1 MKRSLLLIF
10 IFSGF
15 LFLQFSAKA
24 QEEKE
29 KKEGKTPTGFS
40 FGALPTVSFDA
51 DMGFQYGGLVN
62 LYDYGDGKN
71 YPSYKQ
77 MMKVE
82 ISRYTKG
89 SGTNQLFY
97 DAKNLLPHHL
107 RLTADLSYLTEKSL
121 DFYGFNGYQSRY
133 TSDFTNEDAKA
144 LYKTRVFYKD
154 LRKMFR
160 FTVDLQGQLSGNHLR
175 WLGGIGIMN
184 MKAGRVDFDAINKG
198 KSDAEKLTNDTT
210 LFDKYYTWG
219 IISAAEKDGGSANFL
234 KAGIIYDT
242 RDNEANPMKGMWS
255 EALITY
261 APKFLF
267 NPEFSYAK
275 LVLIHRQYF
284 TIVKD
289 KLSFVYR
296 LGYQGTIGGNAPFFM
311 QPYMLS
317 SYSSITKTDGLG
329 GAKTLRGIMRDRVV
343 GDGIAYGNLELRWK
357 FLKTHVGKQNLY
369 FALNGFSDF
378 GMVVQQIKIDRN
390 NVNFTSADQET
401 YFDFSYDK
409 DKLHPSLGAGLRIA
423 LNENFILAVDYGFA
437 MNKQDGAKG
446 LYINIG
452 NLF

>member
-1 MKRSLLLIF
+1 MKKSLLLLF
-10 IFSGF
+10 TLSGMM
-15 LFLQFSAKA
+15 LLHLSASA
-24 QEEKE
+24 QEEKA
-29 KKEGKTPTGFS
+29 KKEAKIPTGFS
-40 FGALPTVSFDA
+40 FGALPTISFDA

-62 LYDYGDGKN
+62 LYDYGDGSK
-71 YPSYKQ
+71 YPSYRQ

-82 ISRYTKG
+82 ISRYTRG

-97 DAKNLLPHHL
+97 DARNLLPNNL
-107 RLTADLSYLTEKSL
+107 RLIADLSYLTEKSL
-121 DFYGFNGYQSRY
+121 DFYGFNGYQSRFS
-133 TSDFTNEDAKA
+133 TDFTDEESSD
-144 LYKTRVFYKD
+144 YITRVFYRD

-160 FTVDLQGQLSGNHLR
+160 FTVDLQGPLAGENLR

-184 MKAGRVDFDAINKG
+184 MKAGRVDFEAINKG
-198 KSDAEKLTNDTT
+198 KDEEDKLTDTTT
-210 LFDKYYTWG
+210 LFDNYVSWG
-219 IISAAEKDGGSANFL
+219 IISEAEKDGGNANFL
-234 KAGIIYDT
+234 KAGVIYDT

-261 APKFLF
+261 APGFLF

-284 TIVKD
+284 TILED
-289 KLSFVYR
+289 RLSFVYR
-296 LGYQGTIGGNAPFFM
+296 IGYQGTIGGEAPFFM

-329 GAKTLRGIMRDRVV
+329 GAKTLRGIMRDRIV
-343 GDGIAYGNLELRWK
+343 GDGIAYSNLEVRWK
-357 FLKTHVGKQNLY
+357 FLKTRLGKQNLY

-378 GMVVQQIKIDRN
+378 GMVVQQVKFDKSKISD
-390 NVNFTSADQET
+390 SDQKK
-401 YFDFSYDK
+401 YFDFSYENDK
-409 DKLHPSLGAGLRIA
+409 IHPSLGAGLRIA
-423 LNENFILAVDYGFA
+423 LNENFILAIDYGFA

>member
-1 MKRSLLLIF
+1 MKKTLPLMFVLC
-10 IFSGF
+10 G
-15 LFLQFSAKA
+15 LMLLQFSARA
-24 QEEKE
+24 QEQKE
-29 KKEGKTPTGFS
+29 KKEAKIPTGLS
-40 FGALPTVSFDA
+40 FGGLPTISYDA
-51 DMGFQYGGLVN
+51 DMGFQYGGLVS
-62 LYDYGDGKN
+62 LYDYGDGTL

-77 MMKVE
+77 MMKLE

-107 RLTADLSYLTEKSL
+107 RLTVDLSYLTEKAL
-121 DFYGFNGYQSRY
+121 DFYGFNGYESYYNKNFTDEQSADY
-133 TSDFTNEDAKA
+133 I
-144 LYKTRVFYKD
+144 TRVFYKD

-160 FTVDLQGQLSGNHLR
+160 FTADLQGQLSGEHLH
-175 WLGGIGIMN
+175 WLAGFGIMN
-184 MKAGRVDFDAINKG
+184 IKMGRVDFNSINKN
-198 KSDAEKLTNDTT
+198 KDEEDKLTDTTT
-210 LFDKYYTWG
+210 LFDEYVNLG
-219 IISAAEKDGGSANFL
+219 IISDKEKDGGNANFL
-234 KAGIIYDT
+234 KAGIVYDT

-261 APKFLF
+261 APKFMF

-284 TIVKD
+284 TIVPD

-296 LGYQGTIGGNAPFFM
+296 LGYQGTIGGTAPFFM

-343 GDGIAYGNLELRWK
+343 GDGIAYGNIELRWK

-378 GMVVQQIKIDRN
+378 GMVVQKIAISQSVIDSN
-390 NVNFTSADQET
+390 PD
-401 YFDFSYDK
+401 YFDKNYK
-409 DKLHPSLGAGLRIA
+409 NDKLHPSVGAGLRIA
-423 LNENFILAVDYGFA
+423 LNENFILAIDYGFA
-437 MNKQDGAKG
+437 TNKQDGSKG
-446 LYINIG
+446 LYINVG

>member
-1 MKRSLLLIF
+1 MKRTLLLMF
-10 IFSGF
+10 IYCGF
-15 LFLQFSAKA
+15 MLLQNAVQA
-24 QEEKE
+24 QEAKE
-29 KKEGKTPTGFS
+29 KKEAKTPTGFS
-40 FGALPTVSFDA
+40 FGALPTISFDA
-51 DMGFQYGGLVN
+51 DMGFQYGGLVS
-62 LYDYGDGKN
+62 LYDYGDGSL

-82 ISRYTKG
+82 VSRYTKG
-89 SGTNQLFY
+89 SGTNQIFY

-133 TSDFTNEDAKA
+133 LPELTDKDNTAE
-144 LYKTRVFYKD
+144 YITRVFYRD

-160 FTVDLQGQLSGNHLR
+160 FTADLQGQLSGPHLR

-184 MKAGRVDFDAINKG
+184 MKAGPVDFDAINKG
-198 KSDAEKLTNDTT
+198 KDEADKLPIDTT
-210 LFDKYYTWG
+210 LFDRYVEWG

-234 KAGIIYDT
+234 KAGIVYDT

-261 APKFLF
+261 APGFLF

-284 TIVKD
+284 TLIKD

-296 LGYQGTIGGNAPFFM
+296 LGYQGTIAGNAPFFM

-343 GDGIAYGNLELRWK
+343 GDGIAYGNLEMRWK

-378 GMVVQQIKIDRN
+378 GMVVQQVKIDK
-390 NVNFTSADQET
+390 SKISDADQAK
-401 YFDFSYDK
+401 YFDFSFEK

>member
-1 MKRSLLLIF
+1 MRKSLLLLF
-10 IFSGF
+10 TLSGIM
-15 LFLQFSAKA
+15 LLHYSASA
-24 QEEKE
+24 QEEKA
-29 KKEGKTPTGFS
+29 KKEAKIPTGFS
-40 FGALPTVSFDA
+40 FGALPTISFDA

-62 LYDYGDGKN
+62 LYDYGDGSL

-77 MMKVE
+77 MMKIE
-82 ISRYTKG
+82 ISRYTRG

-97 DAKNLLPHHL
+97 DARNLLPNKL
-107 RLTADLSYLTEKSL
+107 RLIADLSYLTEKSL
-121 DFYGFNGYQSRY
+121 DFYGFNGYQSKFS
-133 TSDFTNEDAKA
+133 TDFADKESAD
-144 LYKTRVFYKD
+144 YITRVFYRD

-160 FTVDLQGQLSGNHLR
+160 FTVDLQGPLAGEHLR
-175 WLGGIGIMN
+175 WLGGVGIMS
-184 MKAGRVDFDAINKG
+184 MKTGRVDFDAINKG
-198 KSDAEKLTNDTT
+198 KDEEDKLTDTTT
-210 LFDKYYTWG
+210 LFDNYVSWG
-219 IISAAEKDGGSANFL
+219 IISEAEKDGGNANFL

-261 APKFLF
+261 APGFLF

-284 TIVKD
+284 TILED
-289 KLSFVYR
+289 RLSFVYR
-296 LGYQGTIGGNAPFFM
+296 IGYQGTIGGEAPFFM

-329 GAKTLRGIMRDRVV
+329 GAKTLRGIMRDRIV

-357 FLKTHVGKQNLY
+357 FLKTRLGKQNLY

-378 GMVVQQIKIDRN
+378 GMVVQQVKFDKSKI
-390 NVNFTSADQET
+390 SEADQEK
-401 YFDFSYDK
+401 YFDFSYEK

-423 LNENFILAVDYGFA
+423 LNENFILAIDYGFA
-437 MNKQDGAKG
+437 TNKQDGAKG

>member
-1 MKRSLLLIF
+1 MRKNVLIIVVICF
-10 IFSGF
+10 F
-15 LFLQFSAKA
+15 LPGLFVAKA
-24 QEEKE
+24 QETKE
-29 KKEGKTPTGFS
+29 KKEAKTPTGLS
-40 FGALPTVSFDA
+40 FGGLPTISFDA
-51 DMGFQYGGLVN
+51 DMGFQYGGLVSV
-62 LYDYGDGKN
+62 YDYGDGSA
-71 YPSYKQ
+71 YPSYRQ

-133 TSDFTNEDAKA
+133 VKDFMDEDSPD
-144 LYKTRVFYKD
+144 YITRVFYRD

-160 FTVDLQGQLSGNHLR
+160 LTADLQGQISGNKFR
-175 WLGGIGIMN
+175 WLAGFGIMN
-184 MKAGRVDFDAINKG
+184 MQTGRVDFDAINKG
-198 KSDAEKLTNDTT
+198 KDEADKLTDTVT
-210 LFDKYYTWG
+210 LFDKYVGWG
-219 IISAAEKDGGSANFL
+219 IISEAEKDGGNANFL
-234 KAGIIYDT
+234 KAGLVYDT

-255 EALITY
+255 EALVTY

-284 TIVKD
+284 TLVKN

-296 LGYQGTIGGNAPFFM
+296 IGYQGTLGGDAPFFM

-343 GDGIAYGNLELRWK
+343 GNGVAYGNLELRWK
-357 FLKTHVGKQNLY
+357 FLTTHIGKQNLY
-369 FALNGFSDF
+369 FALNGFSDV
-378 GMVVQQIKIDRN
+378 GMVVQEVKIDKSKIS
-390 NVNFTSADQET
+390 VADQET
-401 YFDFSYDK
+401 YFDFSYEK
-409 DKLHPSLGAGLRIA
+409 DKLHPSMGAGLRVA
-423 LNENFILAVDYGFA
+423 LNENFILAIDYGFA
-437 MNKQDGAKG
+437 TNKQDGLKG

>member
-1 MKRSLLLIF
+1 MRKSLLLLLTL
-10 IFSGF
+10 SGIM
-15 LFLQFSAKA
+15 LLHFSASA
-24 QEEKE
+24 QEEKA
-29 KKEGKTPTGFS
+29 KKEAKIPTGFS
-40 FGALPTVSFDA
+40 FGALPTISFDA

-62 LYDYGDGKN
+62 LYDYGDGSM
-71 YPSYKQ
+71 YPSYRQ

-82 ISRYTKG
+82 ISRYTRG
-89 SGTNQLFY
+89 SGTNQIFY
-97 DAKNLLPHHL
+97 DAKNLLPNNL
-107 RLTADLSYLTEKSL
+107 RLIADLSYLTEKSL
-121 DFYGFNGYQSRY
+121 DFYGFNGYQSRFS
-133 TSDFTNEDAKA
+133 TDFTDEESDD
-144 LYKTRVFYKD
+144 YITRVFYRD

-160 FTVDLQGQLSGNHLR
+160 FTVDLQGPLAGDNLR
-175 WLGGIGIMN
+175 WLGGIGIMS
-184 MKAGRVDFDAINKG
+184 MKTGRVDFDAINKG
-198 KSDAEKLTNDTT
+198 KDEEDQLTDTTT
-210 LFDKYYTWG
+210 LFDNYVSWG
-219 IISAAEKDGGSANFL
+219 IISETEKDGGNANFL

-261 APKFLF
+261 APGFLF

-284 TIVKD
+284 TILKD
-289 KLSFVYR
+289 RLSFVYR
-296 LGYQGTIGGNAPFFM
+296 IGYQGTIGGEAPFFM

-329 GAKTLRGIMRDRVV
+329 GAKTLRGIMRDRIV

-357 FLKTHVGKQNLY
+357 FLKTRLGKQNLY

-378 GMVVQQIKIDRN
+378 GMVVQQVKFDKSKI
-390 NVNFTSADQET
+390 SEADQEK
-401 YFDFSYDK
+401 YFDFSYEK

-423 LNENFILAVDYGFA
+423 LNENFILAIDYGFA
-437 MNKQDGAKG
+437 TNKQDGAKG

>member
-1 MKRSLLLIF
+1 MKRTLLLMF
-10 IFSGF
+10 IYCGF
-15 LFLQFSAKA
+15 MLLQNAVQA
-24 QEEKE
+24 QEAKE
-29 KKEGKTPTGFS
+29 KKEAKTPTGFS
-40 FGALPTVSFDA
+40 FGALPTISFDA
-51 DMGFQYGGLVN
+51 DMGFQYGGLVS
-62 LYDYGDGKN
+62 LYDYGDGTL

-82 ISRYTKG
+82 VSRYTKG
-89 SGTNQLFY
+89 SGTNQIFY

-133 TSDFTNEDAKA
+133 LPDLTDKDISSE
-144 LYKTRVFYKD
+144 YITRVFYRD

-160 FTVDLQGQLSGNHLR
+160 FTADLQGQISGPHLR

-198 KSDAEKLTNDTT
+198 KDEADKLTDTVT
-210 LFDKYYTWG
+210 LFDKYAEWG
-219 IISAAEKDGGSANFL
+219 IISAAEQDGGSANFL
-234 KAGIIYDT
+234 KAGIVYDT

-261 APKFLF
+261 APGFLF

-284 TIVKD
+284 TLIKD
-289 KLSFVYR
+289 RLSFVYR
-296 LGYQGTIGGNAPFFM
+296 LGYQGTIAGNAPFFM

-343 GDGIAYGNLELRWK
+343 GDGIAYGNLEMRWK

-378 GMVVQQIKIDRN
+378 GMVVQQVKIDK
-390 NVNFTSADQET
+390 SKISLADQAK
-401 YFDFSYDK
+401 YFDFSFEK

>member
-1 MKRSLLLIF
+1 MSKFYRILTILAFFLPVLLAGQEQ
-10 IFSGF
+10 STDN
-15 LFLQFSAKA
+15 AK
-24 QEEKE
+24 K
-29 KKEGKTPTGFS
+29 GFS
-40 FGALPTVSFDA
+40 LGLLPTISFDA
-51 DMGFQYGGLVN
+51 DMGFQYGGLVSV
-62 LYDYGDGKN
+62 YDYGDGKL

-77 MMKVE
+77 MVKVE
-82 ISRYTKG
+82 VSRYTKG

-97 DAKNLLPHHL
+97 DAKNLLPHHI

-121 DFYGFNGYQSRY
+121 DFYGFNGYQSVFEPDL
-133 TSDFTNEDAKA
+133 TDKDAND
-144 LYKTRVFYKD
+144 YITRVFYRNQ
-154 LRKMFR
+154 RKMFR
-160 FTVDLQGQLSGNHLR
+160 FTLDFQGKLYGENLR
-175 WLGGIGIMN
+175 WLAGIGIFN
-184 MKAGRVDFDAINKG
+184 MKMGRVDFDAINKG
-198 KSDAEKLTNDTT
+198 KDDEDKLNDTIT
-210 LFDKYYTWG
+210 LYDKYIDWK
-219 IISAAEKDGGSANFL
+219 IINEAEKDGGNANFL
-234 KAGIIYDT
+234 KLGLVYDT
-242 RDNEANPMKGMWS
+242 RDNEANAMKGLWS

-261 APKFLF
+261 APGFLF

-284 TIVKD
+284 TLVKD
-289 KLSFVYR
+289 RLSLVYR
-296 LGYQGTIGGNAPFFM
+296 LGYQGTIGGTAPFFM

-378 GMVVQQIKIDRN
+378 GMVVKEISIDKSQI
-390 NVNFTSADQET
+390 SANDQAM
-401 YFDFSYDK
+401 YFDFSYEK
-409 DKLHPSLGAGLRIA
+409 DKVHPSLGAGLRIA

-437 MNKQDGAKG
+437 LNKNDGAKG

>member
-1 MKRSLLLIF
+1 MKRTLLLMF
-10 IFSGF
+10 IYCGF
-15 LFLQFSAKA
+15 MLLQNAVQA
-24 QEEKE
+24 QEAKE
-29 KKEGKTPTGFS
+29 KKEAKTPTGFS
-40 FGALPTVSFDA
+40 FGALPTISFDA
-51 DMGFQYGGLVN
+51 DMGFQYGGLVS
-62 LYDYGDGKN
+62 LYDYGDGSL

-82 ISRYTKG
+82 VSRYTKG
-89 SGTNQLFY
+89 SGTNQIFY

-133 TSDFTNEDAKA
+133 LPELTDKDNTAE
-144 LYKTRVFYKD
+144 YITRVFYRD

-160 FTVDLQGQLSGNHLR
+160 FTADLQGQLSGPHLR

-184 MKAGRVDFDAINKG
+184 MKAGPVDFDAINKG
-198 KSDAEKLTNDTT
+198 KDEADKLPIDTT
-210 LFDKYYTWG
+210 LFDRYVEWG

-234 KAGIIYDT
+234 KAGIVYDT

-261 APKFLF
+261 APGFLF

-284 TIVKD
+284 TLIKD

-296 LGYQGTIGGNAPFFM
+296 LGYQGTIAGNAPFFM

-343 GDGIAYGNLELRWK
+343 GDGIAYGNLEMRWK

-378 GMVVQQIKIDRN
+378 GMVVQQVKIDKSKIS
-390 NVNFTSADQET
+390 VADQAK
-401 YFDFSYDK
+401 YFDFSFEK

>member
-1 MKRSLLLIF
+1 MRKSLLLLF
-10 IFSGF
+10 TLSGMM
-15 LFLQFSAKA
+15 LLHFSASA
-24 QEEKE
+24 QEEKA
-29 KKEGKTPTGFS
+29 KKEAKIPTGFS
-40 FGALPTVSFDA
+40 FGALPTISFDA

-62 LYDYGDGKN
+62 LYDYGDGSK

-82 ISRYTKG
+82 ISRYTRG

-97 DAKNLLPHHL
+97 DARNLLPNNL
-107 RLTADLSYLTEKSL
+107 RLIADLSYLTEKSL
-121 DFYGFNGYQSRY
+121 DFYGFNGYQSKFS
-133 TSDFTNEDAKA
+133 TDFTDEESGD
-144 LYKTRVFYKD
+144 YITRVFYRD

-160 FTVDLQGQLSGNHLR
+160 FTVDLQGPLAGDNLR
-175 WLGGIGIMN
+175 WLGGIGVMS
-184 MKAGRVDFDAINKG
+184 MKTGRVDFDAINKG
-198 KSDAEKLTNDTT
+198 KDEEDKLTDTTT
-210 LFDKYYTWG
+210 LFDNYVSWG
-219 IISAAEKDGGSANFL
+219 IISEAEKDGGNANFL

-261 APKFLF
+261 APEFLF

-284 TIVKD
+284 TILED
-289 KLSFVYR
+289 RLSFVYR
-296 LGYQGTIGGNAPFFM
+296 IGYQGTIGGEAPFFM

-329 GAKTLRGIMRDRVV
+329 GAKTLRGIMRDRIV

-357 FLKTHVGKQNLY
+357 FLKTRLGKQNLY

-378 GMVVQQIKIDRN
+378 GMVVQQVKFDKSKI
-390 NVNFTSADQET
+390 SEADQEK
-401 YFDFSYDK
+401 YFDFSYEK

-423 LNENFILAVDYGFA
+423 LNENFILAIDYGFA
-437 MNKQDGAKG
+437 TNKQDGAKG

>member
-1 MKRSLLLIF
+1 MRKSLLLLF
-10 IFSGF
+10 TLSGIM
-15 LFLQFSAKA
+15 LLHFSASA
-24 QEEKE
+24 QEDKA
-29 KKEGKTPTGFS
+29 KKEAKIPTGFS
-40 FGALPTVSFDA
+40 FGALPTISFDA

-62 LYDYGDGKN
+62 LYDYGDGSL

-77 MMKVE
+77 MMKIE
-82 ISRYTKG
+82 ISRYTRG

-97 DAKNLLPHHL
+97 DARNLLPNKL
-107 RLTADLSYLTEKSL
+107 RLIADLSYLTEKSL
-121 DFYGFNGYQSRY
+121 DFYGFNGYQSKFS
-133 TSDFTNEDAKA
+133 TDFADKESAD
-144 LYKTRVFYKD
+144 YITRVFYRD

-160 FTVDLQGQLSGNHLR
+160 FTVDLQGPLAGEHLR
-175 WLGGIGIMN
+175 WLGGIGIMS
-184 MKAGRVDFDAINKG
+184 MKTGRVDFDAINKG
-198 KSDAEKLTNDTT
+198 KDEEDKLTDTTT
-210 LFDKYYTWG
+210 LFDNYVSWG
-219 IISAAEKDGGSANFL
+219 IISEAEKDGGNANFL

-261 APKFLF
+261 APGFLF

-284 TIVKD
+284 TILED
-289 KLSFVYR
+289 RLSFVYR
-296 LGYQGTIGGNAPFFM
+296 IGYQGTIGGEAPFFM

-329 GAKTLRGIMRDRVV
+329 GAKTLRGIMRDRIV

-357 FLKTHVGKQNLY
+357 FLKTRLGKQNLY

-378 GMVVQQIKIDRN
+378 GMVVQQVKFDKSKI
-390 NVNFTSADQET
+390 SEADQEK
-401 YFDFSYDK
+401 YFDFSYEK

-423 LNENFILAVDYGFA
+423 LNENFILAIDYGFA
-437 MNKQDGAKG
+437 TNKQDGAKG

>member
-10 IFSGF
+10 VMSVFI
-15 LFLQFSAKA
+15 LLQYGARA
-24 QEEKE
+24 QDKKE

-40 FGALPTVSFDA
+40 FGALPTISFDA
-51 DMGFQYGGLVN
+51 DMGFQYGGLVSV
-62 LYDYGDGKN
+62 YDYGDGTI

-133 TSDFTNEDAKA
+133 TSSLTDKKSAD
-144 LYKTRVFYKD
+144 YITRVFYRD

-160 FTVDLQGQLSGNHLR
+160 FTVDLQGQLSGEHLH
-175 WLGGIGIMN
+175 WLGGFGIMN
-184 MKAGRVDFDAINKG
+184 MKSGRVDFDAINKG
-198 KSDAEKLTNDTT
+198 KNDADKLVDTTT
-210 LFDKYYTWG
+210 LFDKYVGWG
-219 IISAAEKDGGSANFL
+219 IISADEKDGGNANFL
-234 KAGIIYDT
+234 KAGIVYDT

-284 TIVKD
+284 TLIKD
-289 KLSFVYR
+289 RLSFVYR

-329 GAKTLRGIMRDRVV
+329 GAKTLRGIMRDRIV
-343 GDGIAYGNLELRWK
+343 GDGVAYGNLEMRWK
-357 FLKTHVGKQNLY
+357 FLKTHIGKQNLY

-378 GMVVQQIKIDRN
+378 GMVVQQVKIDKSKIS
-390 NVNFTSADQET
+390 VPDQQK
-401 YFDFSYDK
+401 YFDFSFEK
-409 DKLHPSLGAGLRIA
+409 DKLHPSVGAGLRIA
-423 LNENFILAVDYGFA
+423 LNENFILAVDYGFST
-437 MNKQDGAKG
+437 NKQDGLKG

>member
-1 MKRSLLLIF
+1 MRKSLLLLLTL
-10 IFSGF
+10 SGIM
-15 LFLQFSAKA
+15 LLQFSASA
-24 QEEKE
+24 QEEKA
-29 KKEGKTPTGFS
+29 KKEAKIPTGFS
-40 FGALPTVSFDA
+40 FGALPTISFDA

-62 LYDYGDGKN
+62 LYDYGDGSM
-71 YPSYKQ
+71 YPSYRQ

-82 ISRYTKG
+82 ISRYTRG
-89 SGTNQLFY
+89 SGTNQIFY
-97 DAKNLLPHHL
+97 DAKNLLPNNL
-107 RLTADLSYLTEKSL
+107 RLIADLSYLTEKSL
-121 DFYGFNGYQSRY
+121 DFYGFNGYQSRFS
-133 TSDFTNEDAKA
+133 TDFTDEESAD
-144 LYKTRVFYKD
+144 YITRVFYRD

-160 FTVDLQGQLSGNHLR
+160 FTVDLQGPLAGDNLR
-175 WLGGIGIMN
+175 WLGGIGIMS
-184 MKAGRVDFDAINKG
+184 MKTGRVDFDAINKG
-198 KSDAEKLTNDTT
+198 KDEEDQLTDTTT
-210 LFDKYYTWG
+210 LFDNYVSWG
-219 IISAAEKDGGSANFL
+219 IISEAEKDGGNANFL

-261 APKFLF
+261 APGFLF

-284 TIVKD
+284 TILKD
-289 KLSFVYR
+289 RLSFVYR
-296 LGYQGTIGGNAPFFM
+296 IGYQGTIGGEAPFFM

-329 GAKTLRGIMRDRVV
+329 GAKTLRGIMRDRIV

-357 FLKTHVGKQNLY
+357 FLKTRLGKQNLY

-378 GMVVQQIKIDRN
+378 GMVVQQVKFDKSKI
-390 NVNFTSADQET
+390 SAADQEK
-401 YFDFSYDK
+401 YFDFSYEK

-423 LNENFILAVDYGFA
+423 LNENFILAIDYGFST
-437 MNKQDGAKG
+437 NKQDGVKG

>member
-1 MKRSLLLIF
+1 MKRTLLLMF
-10 IFSGF
+10 IYCGF
-15 LFLQFSAKA
+15 MLLQNAVQA
-24 QEEKE
+24 QEAKE
-29 KKEGKTPTGFS
+29 KKEAKTPTGFS
-40 FGALPTVSFDA
+40 FGALPTISFDA
-51 DMGFQYGGLVN
+51 DMGFQYGGLVS
-62 LYDYGDGKN
+62 LYDYGDGSL

-82 ISRYTKG
+82 VSRYTKG
-89 SGTNQLFY
+89 SGTNQIFY

-133 TSDFTNEDAKA
+133 LPELTDKDNTAEY
-144 LYKTRVFYKD
+144 LTRVFYRD

-160 FTVDLQGQLSGNHLR
+160 FTADLQGQLSGPHLR

-184 MKAGRVDFDAINKG
+184 MKAGPVDFDAINKG
-198 KSDAEKLTNDTT
+198 KDEADKLPIDTT
-210 LFDKYYTWG
+210 LFDRYVEWG

-234 KAGIIYDT
+234 KAGIVYDT

-261 APKFLF
+261 APGFLF

-284 TIVKD
+284 TLIKD

-296 LGYQGTIGGNAPFFM
+296 LGYQGTIAGNAPFFM

-343 GDGIAYGNLELRWK
+343 GDGIAYGNLEMRWK

-378 GMVVQQIKIDRN
+378 GMVVQQVKIDK
-390 NVNFTSADQET
+390 SKISDADQAK
-401 YFDFSYDK
+401 YFDFSFEK

>member
-1 MKRSLLLIF
+1 MKRTLLLMF
-10 IFSGF
+10 IYCGF
-15 LFLQFSAKA
+15 MLLQNAVQA
-24 QEEKE
+24 QEAKE
-29 KKEGKTPTGFS
+29 KKEAKTPTGFS
-40 FGALPTVSFDA
+40 FGALPTISFDA
-51 DMGFQYGGLVN
+51 DMGFQYGGLVS
-62 LYDYGDGKN
+62 LYDYGDGTL

-82 ISRYTKG
+82 VSRYTKG
-89 SGTNQLFY
+89 SGTNQIFY

-133 TSDFTNEDAKA
+133 LPDLTDEDISSE
-144 LYKTRVFYKD
+144 YITRVFYRD

-160 FTVDLQGQLSGNHLR
+160 FTADMQGQISGPHLR

-198 KSDAEKLTNDTT
+198 KDEADKLTDTVT
-210 LFDKYYTWG
+210 LFDKYAEWG

-234 KAGIIYDT
+234 KAGIVYDT

-261 APKFLF
+261 APGFLF

-284 TIVKD
+284 TLIKD
-289 KLSFVYR
+289 RLSFVYR
-296 LGYQGTIGGNAPFFM
+296 LGYQGTIAGNAPFFM

-343 GDGIAYGNLELRWK
+343 GDGIAYGNLEMRWK

-378 GMVVQQIKIDRN
+378 GMVVQQVKIDK
-390 NVNFTSADQET
+390 SKISAADQAK
-401 YFDFSYDK
+401 YFDFSFEK

>member
-1 MKRSLLLIF
+1 MKKLLPILIIMLLAF
-10 IFSGF
+10 QVS
-15 LFLQFSAKA
+15 A
-24 QEEKE
+24 QEEQKVIA
-29 KKEGKTPTGFS
+29 KKGYSLGL
-40 FGALPTVSFDA
+40 LPTISFDQ
-51 DMGFQYGGLVN
+51 DMGFQYGGLVSV
-62 LYDYGDGKN
+62 YDYGDGKL

-97 DAKNLLPHHL
+97 DAKNLLPHNL

-133 TSDFTNEDAKA
+133 NADLADKESAD
-144 LYKTRVFYKD
+144 YITRVFYRNQ
-154 LRKMFR
+154 RKMFR
-160 FTVDLQGQLSGNHLR
+160 FTADLQGNLYGKKIK
-175 WLGGIGIMN
+175 WLAGLGIMN
-184 MKAGRVDFDAINKG
+184 MKMDTVDISVINKG
-198 KSDAEKLTNDTT
+198 KKDEDKLSRDTT
-210 LFDKYYTWG
+210 LYENYVNWG
-219 IISAAEKDGGSANFL
+219 IISPEEKDGGSANFIKFGL
-234 KAGIIYDT
+234 IYDT
-242 RDNEANPMKGMWS
+242 RDNEANPMHGMWT

-261 APKFLF
+261 APGFFF
-267 NPEFSYAK
+267 NTEFSYAK

-284 TIVKD
+284 TIIKD

-296 LGYQGTIGGNAPFFM
+296 LDYQGTIGGKTPFFM

-343 GDGIAYGNLELRWK
+343 GDGVAYGNLELRWK

-378 GMVVQQIKIDRN
+378 GMVVQKIKINEDYIK
-390 NVNFTSADQET
+390 TKEGWDK
-401 YFDFSYDK
+401 YFDFSAK
-409 DKLHPSLGAGLRIA
+409 EKLHPSLGAGLRIA

-437 MNKQDGAKG
+437 MNKNDGLKG

>member
-1 MKRSLLLIF
+1 MKKSLLLLF
-10 IFSGF
+10 TLSGMM
-15 LFLQFSAKA
+15 LLHLSASA
-24 QEEKE
+24 QEEKA
-29 KKEGKTPTGFS
+29 KKEAKIPTGFS
-40 FGALPTVSFDA
+40 FGALPTISFDA

-62 LYDYGDGKN
+62 LYDYGDGSK
-71 YPSYKQ
+71 YPSYRQ

-82 ISRYTKG
+82 ISRYTRG

-97 DAKNLLPHHL
+97 DARNLLPNNL
-107 RLTADLSYLTEKSL
+107 RLIADLSYLTEKSL
-121 DFYGFNGYQSRY
+121 DFYGFNGYQSRFS
-133 TSDFTNEDAKA
+133 TDFTDEESSD
-144 LYKTRVFYKD
+144 YITRVFYRD

-160 FTVDLQGQLSGNHLR
+160 FTVDLQGPLAGENLR

-184 MKAGRVDFDAINKG
+184 MKAGRVDFEAINKG
-198 KSDAEKLTNDTT
+198 KDEEDKLTDTTT
-210 LFDKYYTWG
+210 LFDNYVSWG
-219 IISAAEKDGGSANFL
+219 IISEAEKDGGNANFL

-261 APKFLF
+261 APGFLF

-284 TIVKD
+284 TILED
-289 KLSFVYR
+289 RLSFVYR
-296 LGYQGTIGGNAPFFM
+296 IGYQGTIGGEAPFFM

-329 GAKTLRGIMRDRVV
+329 GAKTLRGIMRDRIV
-343 GDGIAYGNLELRWK
+343 GDGIAYSNLEVRWK
-357 FLKTHVGKQNLY
+357 FLKTRLGKQNLY

-378 GMVVQQIKIDRN
+378 GMVVQQVKFDKSKISD
-390 NVNFTSADQET
+390 SDQKK
-401 YFDFSYDK
+401 YFDFSYENDK
-409 DKLHPSLGAGLRIA
+409 IHPSLGAGLRIA
-423 LNENFILAVDYGFA
+423 LNENFILAIDYGFA

>member
-1 MKRSLLLIF
+1 MRKSLLLLLTL
-10 IFSGF
+10 SGIM
-15 LFLQFSAKA
+15 LLHFSASA
-24 QEEKE
+24 QEEKA
-29 KKEGKTPTGFS
+29 KKEAKIPTGFS
-40 FGALPTVSFDA
+40 FGALPTISFDA

-62 LYDYGDGKN
+62 LYDYGDGSM
-71 YPSYKQ
+71 YPSYRQ

-82 ISRYTKG
+82 ISRYTRG
-89 SGTNQLFY
+89 SGTNQIFY
-97 DAKNLLPHHL
+97 DAKNLLPNNL
-107 RLTADLSYLTEKSL
+107 RLIADLSYLTEKSL
-121 DFYGFNGYQSRY
+121 DFYGFNGYQSRF
-133 TSDFTNEDAKA
+133 TTDFTDEESAD
-144 LYKTRVFYKD
+144 YITRVFYRD

-160 FTVDLQGQLSGNHLR
+160 FTVDLQGPLAGDNLR
-175 WLGGIGIMN
+175 WLGGIGIMS
-184 MKAGRVDFDAINKG
+184 MKTGRVDFDAINKG
-198 KSDAEKLTNDTT
+198 KDEEDQLTDTTT
-210 LFDKYYTWG
+210 LFDNYVSWG
-219 IISAAEKDGGSANFL
+219 IISEAEKDGGNANFL

-261 APKFLF
+261 APGFLF

-284 TIVKD
+284 TILKD
-289 KLSFVYR
+289 RLSFVYR
-296 LGYQGTIGGNAPFFM
+296 IGYQGTIGGEAPFFM

-329 GAKTLRGIMRDRVV
+329 GAKTLRGIMRDRIV

-357 FLKTHVGKQNLY
+357 FLKTRLGKQNLY

-378 GMVVQQIKIDRN
+378 GMVVQQVKFDKSKI
-390 NVNFTSADQET
+390 SAADQEK
-401 YFDFSYDK
+401 YFDFSYEK

-423 LNENFILAVDYGFA
+423 LNENFILAIDYGFST
-437 MNKQDGAKG
+437 NKQDGVKG

>member
-1 MKRSLLLIF
+1 MRKSLLLLF
-10 IFSGF
+10 TLSGIM
-15 LFLQFSAKA
+15 LLHFSASA
-24 QEEKE
+24 QEEKA
-29 KKEGKTPTGFS
+29 KKAAKIPTGFS
-40 FGALPTVSFDA
+40 FGALPTISFDA

-62 LYDYGDGKN
+62 LYDYGDGSM
-71 YPSYKQ
+71 YPSYRQ

-82 ISRYTKG
+82 ISRYTRG
-89 SGTNQLFY
+89 SGTNQIFY
-97 DAKNLLPHHL
+97 DAKNLLPNNL
-107 RLTADLSYLTEKSL
+107 RLIADLSYLTEKSL
-121 DFYGFNGYQSRY
+121 DFYGFNGYQSRF
-133 TSDFTNEDAKA
+133 TTDFTDEESAD
-144 LYKTRVFYKD
+144 YITRVFYRD

-160 FTVDLQGQLSGNHLR
+160 FTVDLQGPLAGDNLR
-175 WLGGIGIMN
+175 WLGGIGIMS
-184 MKAGRVDFDAINKG
+184 MKTGRVDFDAINKG
-198 KSDAEKLTNDTT
+198 KDEEDQLTDTTT
-210 LFDKYYTWG
+210 LFDNYVSWG
-219 IISAAEKDGGSANFL
+219 IISEAEKDGGNANFL

-261 APKFLF
+261 APGFLF

-284 TIVKD
+284 TILKD
-289 KLSFVYR
+289 RLSFVYR
-296 LGYQGTIGGNAPFFM
+296 IGYQGTIGGEAPFFM

-329 GAKTLRGIMRDRVV
+329 GAKTLRGIMRDRIV

-357 FLKTHVGKQNLY
+357 FLKTRLGKQNLY

-378 GMVVQQIKIDRN
+378 GMVVQQVKFDKSKIS
-390 NVNFTSADQET
+390 VADQEK
-401 YFDFSYDK
+401 YFDFSYEK

-423 LNENFILAVDYGFA
+423 LNENFILAIDYGFA
-437 MNKQDGAKG
+437 TNKQDGAKG

>member
-1 MKRSLLLIF
+1 MKRTLLLMF
-10 IFSGF
+10 IYCGF
-15 LFLQFSAKA
+15 MLLQNAVQA
-24 QEEKE
+24 QEAKE
-29 KKEGKTPTGFS
+29 KKEAKTPTGFS
-40 FGALPTVSFDA
+40 FGALPTISFDA
-51 DMGFQYGGLVN
+51 DMGFQYGGLVS
-62 LYDYGDGKN
+62 LYDYGDGSL

-82 ISRYTKG
+82 VSRYTKG
-89 SGTNQLFY
+89 SGTNQIFY

-133 TSDFTNEDAKA
+133 LPELTDKDNTAEY
-144 LYKTRVFYKD
+144 LTRVFYRD

-160 FTVDLQGQLSGNHLR
+160 FTADLQGQLSGPHLR

-198 KSDAEKLTNDTT
+198 KDEADKLTDTVT
-210 LFDKYYTWG
+210 LFDKYAEWG

-234 KAGIIYDT
+234 KAGIVYDT

-261 APKFLF
+261 APGFLF

-284 TIVKD
+284 TLIKD

-296 LGYQGTIGGNAPFFM
+296 LGYQGTIAGNAPFFM

-343 GDGIAYGNLELRWK
+343 GDGIAYGNLEMRWK

-378 GMVVQQIKIDRN
+378 GMVVQQVKIDK
-390 NVNFTSADQET
+390 SKISDADQAK
-401 YFDFSYDK
+401 YFDFSFEK

>member
-1 MKRSLLLIF
+1 MRITVLFTLIF
-10 IFSGF
+10 SF
-15 LFLQFSAKA
+15 LTLIQFTANA

-29 KKEGKTPTGFS
+29 KKEAKTPTGIT
-40 FGALPTVSFDA
+40 FGALPTISFDA
-51 DMGFQYGGLVN
+51 DMGFQYGGLVS
-62 LYDYGDGKN
+62 LYDYGDGTV
-71 YPSYKQ
+71 YPSYRQ

-82 ISRYTKG
+82 ISRYTRG

-97 DAKNLLPHHL
+97 DAKNLLPKHL
-107 RLTADLSYLTEKSL
+107 RLTADLSYLTEKAL

-133 TSDFTNEDAKA
+133 SPDFTDEESTD
-144 LYKTRVFYKD
+144 YITRVFYRD

-160 FTVDLQGQLSGNHLR
+160 FTADLQGRLSGEHLH

-184 MKAGRVDFDAINKG
+184 MKMSRVDFDAINKG
-198 KSDAEKLTNDTT
+198 KDEEDKLVDTTT
-210 LFDKYYTWG
+210 LFDNYVNWG
-219 IISAAEKDGGSANFL
+219 IISEKEKDGGNANFV
-234 KAGIIYDT
+234 KAGLIYDT
-242 RDNEANPMKGMWS
+242 RDNEANPMKGLWS
-255 EALITY
+255 EALIVY
-261 APKFLF
+261 APGFLF

-284 TIVKD
+284 TLLKD

-296 LGYQGTIGGNAPFFM
+296 VGYQGTIGGEAPFFM

-343 GDGIAYGNLELRWK
+343 GDGVAYGNLELRWK

-378 GMVVQQIKIDRN
+378 GMVLQQVKFDKSKI
-390 NVNFTSADQET
+390 SAEDQAK
-401 YFDFSYDK
+401 YFDFSIEN
-409 DKLHPSLGAGLRIA
+409 DKLHSSLGAGLRIA
-423 LNENFILAVDYGFA
+423 LNENFILAIDYGFA
-437 MNKQDGAKG
+437 MKEQDGLKG
-446 LYINIG
+446 LYINVG

>member
-1 MKRSLLLIF
+1 MRKSLLLLF
-10 IFSGF
+10 ALSGIM
-15 LFLQFSAKA
+15 LLHFSASA
-24 QEEKE
+24 QEEKA
-29 KKEGKTPTGFS
+29 KKEAKIPTGFS
-40 FGALPTVSFDA
+40 FGALPTISFDA

-62 LYDYGDGKN
+62 LYDYGDGSM
-71 YPSYKQ
+71 YPSYRQ

-82 ISRYTKG
+82 ISRYTRG

-97 DAKNLLPHHL
+97 DARNLLPNNL
-107 RLTADLSYLTEKSL
+107 RLIADLSYLTEKSL
-121 DFYGFNGYQSRY
+121 DFYGFNGYQSRF
-133 TSDFTNEDAKA
+133 TTDFTDEESGD
-144 LYKTRVFYKD
+144 YITRVFYRD

-160 FTVDLQGQLSGNHLR
+160 FTVDLQGPLAGDNLR
-175 WLGGIGIMN
+175 WLGGIGIMS
-184 MKAGRVDFDAINKG
+184 MKTGRVDFDAINKG
-198 KSDAEKLTNDTT
+198 KDEEDKLTDTTT
-210 LFDKYYTWG
+210 LFDNYVSWG
-219 IISAAEKDGGSANFL
+219 IISEAEKDGGNANFL

-261 APKFLF
+261 APGFLF

-284 TIVKD
+284 TILKD
-289 KLSFVYR
+289 RLSFVYR
-296 LGYQGTIGGNAPFFM
+296 IGYQGTIGGEAPFFM

-329 GAKTLRGIMRDRVV
+329 GAKTLRGIMRDRIV

-357 FLKTHVGKQNLY
+357 FLKTRLGKQNLY

-378 GMVVQQIKIDRN
+378 GMVVQQVKFDKSKI
-390 NVNFTSADQET
+390 SAADQEK
-401 YFDFSYDK
+401 YFDFSYEK
-409 DKLHPSLGAGLRIA
+409 DKIHPSLGAGLRIA
-423 LNENFILAVDYGFA
+423 LNENFILAIDYGFA
-437 MNKQDGAKG
+437 TNKQDGAKG

>member
-1 MKRSLLLIF
+1 MYKNVLTFAGILVLIT
-10 IFSGF
+10 GQF
-15 LFLQFSAKA
+15 LATA
-24 QEEKE
+24 QDTRE
-29 KKEGKTPTGFS
+29 KKVAKTPTGLS
-40 FGALPTVSFDA
+40 FGGLPTISFDA
-51 DMGFQYGGLVN
+51 DMGFQYGGLVSV
-62 LYDYGDGKN
+62 YDYGDGTA
-71 YPSYKQ
+71 YPSYRQ

-133 TSDFTNEDAKA
+133 VKDFTDKDSPD
-144 LYKTRVFYKD
+144 YITRVFYRD

-160 FTVDLQGQLSGNHLR
+160 LTADLQGQITGNKFR
-175 WLGGIGIMN
+175 WLAGFGIMN
-184 MKAGRVDFDAINKG
+184 MKSGRVDFDAINKG
-198 KSDAEKLTNDTT
+198 KNDEDKLTDTVT
-210 LFDKYYTWG
+210 LFDKYVGWG
-219 IISAAEKDGGSANFL
+219 IISQAEKDGGNANFL
-234 KAGIIYDT
+234 KAGLVYDT

-255 EALITY
+255 EALVTY
-261 APKFLF
+261 APKFFF

-284 TIVKD
+284 TLVKN

-296 LGYQGTIGGNAPFFM
+296 LGYQGTIGGDAPFFM

-343 GDGIAYGNLELRWK
+343 GDGVAYGNLELRWK
-357 FLKTHVGKQNLY
+357 FLTTHIGKQNLY
-369 FALNGFSDF
+369 LALNGFSDF
-378 GMVVQQIKIDRN
+378 GMVVQEVKIDK
-390 NVNFTSADQET
+390 SKISAADQAR
-401 YFDFSYDK
+401 YFDFSYEK
-409 DKLHPSLGAGLRIA
+409 DKLHPSLGAGLRVA
-423 LNENFILAVDYGFA
+423 LNENFILAIDYGFA
-437 MNKQDGAKG
+437 TNKQDGLKG

>member
-1 MKRSLLLIF
+1 MRKSLLLLF
-10 IFSGF
+10 TLSGIM
-15 LFLQFSAKA
+15 LLHFSASA
-24 QEEKE
+24 QEEKA
-29 KKEGKTPTGFS
+29 KKEAKIPTGFS
-40 FGALPTVSFDA
+40 FGALPTISFDA

-62 LYDYGDGKN
+62 LYDYGDGSL

-77 MMKVE
+77 MMKIE
-82 ISRYTKG
+82 ISRYTRG

-97 DAKNLLPHHL
+97 DARNLLPNKL
-107 RLTADLSYLTEKSL
+107 RLIADLSYLTEKSL
-121 DFYGFNGYQSRY
+121 DFYGFNGYQSRFS
-133 TSDFTNEDAKA
+133 TDFADEESAD
-144 LYKTRVFYKD
+144 YITRVFYRD

-160 FTVDLQGQLSGNHLR
+160 FTVDLQGPLAGDHLR
-175 WLGGIGIMN
+175 WLGGIGIMS
-184 MKAGRVDFDAINKG
+184 MKTGRVDFDAINKG
-198 KSDAEKLTNDTT
+198 KDDEDKLTDTTT
-210 LFDKYYTWG
+210 LFDNYVSWG
-219 IISAAEKDGGSANFL
+219 IISEAEKDGGNANFL

-261 APKFLF
+261 APGFLF

-284 TIVKD
+284 TILED
-289 KLSFVYR
+289 RLSFVYR
-296 LGYQGTIGGNAPFFM
+296 IGYQGTIGGEAPFFM

-329 GAKTLRGIMRDRVV
+329 GAKTLRGIMRDRIV

-357 FLKTHVGKQNLY
+357 FLKTRLGKQNLY

-378 GMVVQQIKIDRN
+378 GMVVQQVKFDKSKI
-390 NVNFTSADQET
+390 SPSDQEK
-401 YFDFSYDK
+401 YFDFSYEK

-423 LNENFILAVDYGFA
+423 LNENFILAIDYGFA
-437 MNKQDGAKG
+437 TNKQDGAKG

>member
-1 MKRSLLLIF
+1 MKRPILLIF
-10 IFSGF
+10 VLSGF
-15 LFLQFSAKA
+15 MLLQNTANA

-29 KKEGKTPTGFS
+29 KKVAKTPTGLS
-40 FGALPTVSFDA
+40 FGGLPTISFDA
-51 DMGFQYGGLVN
+51 DMGFQYGALGSV
-62 LYDYGDGKN
+62 YDYGDGTI
-71 YPSYKQ
+71 YPSYRQ

-107 RLTADLSYLTEKSL
+107 RLTADLSYLTEKAL

-133 TSDFTNEDAKA
+133 LKELTDENSQD
-144 LYKTRVFYKD
+144 YITRVFYKD

-160 FTVDLQGQLSGNHLR
+160 FTADLQGQLAGEHLH
-175 WLGGIGIMN
+175 WLAGFGVMN
-184 MKAGRVDFDAINKG
+184 MKMGRVDFNAINKN
-198 KSDAEKLTNDTT
+198 KNDEDKLTDTTT
-210 LFDKYYTWG
+210 LFDNYVAWG
-219 IISAAEKDGGSANFL
+219 IISNAEKDGGSANFL
-234 KAGIIYDT
+234 KAGVVYDT

-267 NPEFSYAK
+267 NTEFSYAK

-284 TIVKD
+284 TIIKD

-296 LGYQGTIGGNAPFFM
+296 LGYQGTIGGTAPFFM

-343 GDGIAYGNLELRWK
+343 GDGIAYGNVEVRWK
-357 FLKTHVGKQNLY
+357 FLKTHVGKQNIY
-369 FALNGFSDF
+369 CALNGFSDF
-378 GMVVQQIKIDRN
+378 GMVVKQVKFDKSKIS
-390 NVNFTSADQET
+390 TEDQAK
-401 YFDFSYDK
+401 YFDFSFEK
-409 DKLHPSLGAGLRIA
+409 DKLHPSVGAGLRIA
-423 LNENFILAVDYGFA
+423 LNENFILAIDYGFA
-437 MNKQDGAKG
+437 TNKQDGLKG
-446 LYINIG
+446 LYINVG

>member
-1 MKRSLLLIF
+1 MKRNLLLIF
-10 IFSGF
+10 VLAGLI
-15 LFLQFSAKA
+15 LVQFPARA

-29 KKEGKTPTGFS
+29 KKQAKIPTGIS
-40 FGALPTVSFDA
+40 FGALPTISFDA
-51 DMGFQYGGLVN
+51 DMGFQYGGLVS
-62 LYDYGDGKN
+62 LYDYGDGKL

-121 DFYGFNGYQSRY
+121 DFYGFNGYQSLY
-133 TSDFTNEDAKA
+133 STKFTDDI
-144 LYKTRVFYKD
+144 TRVFYRD
-154 LRKMFR
+154 SRKMFR
-160 FTVDLQGQLSGNHLR
+160 FTVDLQGQISGPHLR
-175 WLGGIGIMN
+175 WLAGFGVMN
-184 MKAGRVDFDAINKG
+184 MKMDRVDFDAINKN
-198 KSDAEKLTNDTT
+198 KDEADKLTDTTT
-210 LFDKYYTWG
+210 LFDNYVEWG
-219 IISAAEKDGGSANFL
+219 IISEKEKDGGNANFL

-284 TIVKD
+284 TIVPD

-296 LGYQGTIGGNAPFFM
+296 IGYQGTIGGTAPFFM

-329 GAKTLRGIMRDRVV
+329 GAKTLRGIMRDRIV

-369 FALNGFSDF
+369 LALNGFSDF
-378 GMVVQQIKIDRN
+378 GMVVQQIKFDR
-390 NVNFTSADQET
+390 TKISEADQDK
-401 YFDFSYDK
+401 YFDFSFEK
-409 DKLHPSLGAGLRIA
+409 DKVHPSLGAGLRIA

-437 MNKQDGAKG
+437 TNKQDGLKG

>member
-1 MKRSLLLIF
+1 MRKSLLLLF
-10 IFSGF
+10 TLSGIM
-15 LFLQFSAKA
+15 LLHFSASA
-24 QEEKE
+24 QEEKA
-29 KKEGKTPTGFS
+29 KKEAKIPTGFS
-40 FGALPTVSFDA
+40 FGALPTISFDA

-62 LYDYGDGKN
+62 LYDYGDGSL

-77 MMKVE
+77 MMKIE
-82 ISRYTKG
+82 ISRYTRG

-97 DAKNLLPHHL
+97 DARNLLPNKL
-107 RLTADLSYLTEKSL
+107 RLIADLSYLTEKSL
-121 DFYGFNGYQSRY
+121 DFYGFNGYQSKFS
-133 TSDFTNEDAKA
+133 TDFADKESAD
-144 LYKTRVFYKD
+144 YITRVFYRD

-160 FTVDLQGQLSGNHLR
+160 FTVDLQGPLAGEHLR
-175 WLGGIGIMN
+175 WLGGIGIMS
-184 MKAGRVDFDAINKG
+184 MKTGRVDFDAINKG
-198 KSDAEKLTNDTT
+198 KDEEDKLTDTTT
-210 LFDKYYTWG
+210 LFDNYVSWG
-219 IISAAEKDGGSANFL
+219 IISEAEKDGGNANFL

-261 APKFLF
+261 APGFLF

-284 TIVKD
+284 TILED
-289 KLSFVYR
+289 RLSFVYR
-296 LGYQGTIGGNAPFFM
+296 IGYQGTIGGEAPFFM

-329 GAKTLRGIMRDRVV
+329 GAKTLRGIMRDRIV

-357 FLKTHVGKQNLY
+357 FLKTRLGKQNLY

-378 GMVVQQIKIDRN
+378 GMVVQQVKFDKSKI
-390 NVNFTSADQET
+390 SEADQEK
-401 YFDFSYDK
+401 YFDFSYEK

-423 LNENFILAVDYGFA
+423 LNENFILAIDYGFA
-437 MNKQDGAKG
+437 TNKQDGAKG

>member
-1 MKRSLLLIF
+1 MRKSLLLLF
-10 IFSGF
+10 TLSGIM
-15 LFLQFSAKA
+15 LLHFSASA
-24 QEEKE
+24 QEEKA
-29 KKEGKTPTGFS
+29 KKEAKIPTGFS
-40 FGALPTVSFDA
+40 FGALPTISFDA

-62 LYDYGDGKN
+62 LYDYGDGSL

-77 MMKVE
+77 MMKIE
-82 ISRYTKG
+82 ISRYTRG

-97 DAKNLLPHHL
+97 DARNLLPNNL
-107 RLTADLSYLTEKSL
+107 RLIADLSYLTEKSL
-121 DFYGFNGYQSRY
+121 DFYGFNGYQSKFS
-133 TSDFTNEDAKA
+133 TDFTDEESGD
-144 LYKTRVFYKD
+144 YITRVFYRD

-160 FTVDLQGQLSGNHLR
+160 FTVDLQGPLAGDNLR
-175 WLGGIGIMN
+175 WLGGIGIMS
-184 MKAGRVDFDAINKG
+184 MKTGRVDFDAINKG
-198 KSDAEKLTNDTT
+198 KDEEDKLTDTTT
-210 LFDKYYTWG
+210 LFDNYVSWG
-219 IISAAEKDGGSANFL
+219 IISEAEKDGGNANFL

-261 APKFLF
+261 APGFLF

-284 TIVKD
+284 TILED
-289 KLSFVYR
+289 RLSFVYR
-296 LGYQGTIGGNAPFFM
+296 IGYQGTIGGEAPFFM

-329 GAKTLRGIMRDRVV
+329 GAKTLRGIMRDRIV

-357 FLKTHVGKQNLY
+357 FLKTRLGKQNLY

-378 GMVVQQIKIDRN
+378 GMVVQQVKFDKSKI
-390 NVNFTSADQET
+390 SAADQEK
-401 YFDFSYDK
+401 YFDFSYEK

-423 LNENFILAVDYGFA
+423 LNENFILAIDYGFA
-437 MNKQDGAKG
+437 TNKQDGAKG

>member
-1 MKRSLLLIF
+1 MKKPLLLIF
-10 IFSGF
+10 VLCGF
-15 LFLQFSAKA
+15 LILPYVGSA
-24 QEEKE
+24 QEKQ
-29 KKEGKTPTGFS
+29 KKEAKIPTGFS
-40 FGALPTVSFDA
+40 FGALPTISFDA
-51 DMGFQYGGLVN
+51 DMGFQYGGLVS
-62 LYDYGDGKN
+62 LYDYGDGSM

-82 ISRYTKG
+82 VSRYTKG
-89 SGTNQLFY
+89 SGTNQIFY

-133 TSDFTNEDAKA
+133 DKDLTDKDSQD
-144 LYKTRVFYKD
+144 YITRVFYRD

-160 FTVDLQGQLSGNHLR
+160 FTVDLQGQLPVEHLH
-175 WLGGIGIMN
+175 WLGGFGIMN
-184 MKAGRVDFDAINKG
+184 MKTGRVDFAAINKG
-198 KSDAEKLTNDTT
+198 KSGADILADTTT
-210 LFDKYYTWG
+210 LFDKYVGWG
-219 IISAAEKDGGSANFL
+219 IISEAEKDGGSANFL
-234 KAGIIYDT
+234 KAGVVYDT

-267 NPEFSYAK
+267 NSEFSYAK

-284 TIVKD
+284 TVIPD
-289 KLSFVYR
+289 RLSFVYR

-329 GAKTLRGIMRDRVV
+329 GAKTLRGIMRDRIV
-343 GDGIAYGNLELRWK
+343 GDGIVYGNLEMRWK

-369 FALNGFSDF
+369 LALNGFSDF
-378 GMVVQQIKIDRN
+378 GMVVQQVKIDKSKI
-390 NVNFTSADQET
+390 SAGDQAK

-437 MNKQDGAKG
+437 INKQDGLKG